1 MFGGTMII
9 KTIEL
14 KTISDI
20 LSLDIID
27 LNHLNGYWANS
38 AESINTI
45 WSWATFNGRG
55 GFFASWIEPDNWD
68 KYKWGGC
75 RRNDFPGWSHVGDHV
90 SAGMDYWDWFMDT
103 RQYDSDSLHFSDSPD
118 FFGTLGVKN
127 FWGDIGKVSAS
138 AFAIT
143 LKQLDKGD
151 LWITLVGGGERHIVL
166 EARYSPRKTWAEMS
180 RTKTLT

>member
-1 MFGGTMII
+1 MII